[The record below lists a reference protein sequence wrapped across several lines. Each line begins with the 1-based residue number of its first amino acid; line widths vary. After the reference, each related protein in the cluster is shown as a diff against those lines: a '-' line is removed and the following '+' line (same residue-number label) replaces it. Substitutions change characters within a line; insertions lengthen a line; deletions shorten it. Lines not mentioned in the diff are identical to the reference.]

1 MALILF
7 YALESLAG
15 FVNSLLGL
23 ISRVSNVVAQDG
35 DLKIYI
41 SNKLRNDSE
50 IVSLWACFD

>member
-41 SNKLRNDSE
+41 SNKELGDTDTLCPS
-50 IVSLWACFD
+50 FTT

>member
-41 SNKLRNDSE
+41 SNKELGDTDTLCLS
-50 IVSLWACFD
+50 STT